1 MHAELAHYAAEYG
14 PCEPVETIY
23 FGGGTPSLLSAAALG
38 DVLNAVHRAF
48 PTADVR
54 ETTLEMNPEEAD
66 PDYLRALR
74 SLGFDRLSIGV
85 QSFYEADLTFLN
97 RSHTPEQAVQ
107 AIERA
112 RKAGFDNMSVDLIFG
127 IPDQPDEYWCAN
139 VQKLSRLGVPHL
151 STYGLTIEERTPLR
165 KMVMQGR
172 VTPAPDEE
180 YADRFLFAMD
190 FLRGQG
196 YEHYEISSF
205 ALPGRRS
212 RHNEAYWR
220 HANYLGFGPS
230 AHSFWWDRSGGK
242 REGADGSDGKR
253 GGADGSDGKR
263 GGADGSG
270 RKREGVP
277 GSDGKRGGVAGSDGK
292 REGVAGSGRKREDGN
307 GVAHNGHGLTDAV
320 RTPASGARRW
330 RNEANLRKYEAL
342 TEQSVLPVEEVDV
355 LSFEML
361 ADEYVFLR
369 LRTSE
374 GLDVQRLKRAYGRDI
389 LFEKTD
395 LLASFEHAGYIEWV
409 GNGCVRLTDAGK
421 MVCDGVVKGLVG

>member
-112 RKAGFDNMSVDLIFG
+112 QQAGFDNMSVDLIFG

-190 FLRGQG
+190 FLRGEG

-230 AHSFWWDRSGGK
+230 AHSFWWDRSGGE
-242 REGADGSDGKR
+242 REGADGSGGKR
-253 GGADGSDGKR
+253 GA
-263 GGADGSG
+263 AAGSG
-270 RKREGVP
+270 EE
-277 GSDGKRGGVAGSDGK
+277 

-374 GLDVQRLKRAYGRDI
+374 GLDVQYLKRAYGRDI
-389 LFEKTD
+389 LFDKTD
-395 LLASFEHAGYIEWV
+395 VLASFEHAGYIEWV

>member
-112 RKAGFDNMSVDLIFG
+112 QQAGFDNMSVDLIFG

-190 FLRGQG
+190 FLRGEG

-230 AHSFWWDRSGGK
+230 AHSFWWDRSGVKRGGAAGSGEE
-242 REGADGSDGKR
+242 REGVDGSDGKR
-253 GGADGSDGKR
+253 A
-263 GGADGSG
+263 
-270 RKREGVP
+270 
-277 GSDGKRGGVAGSDGK
+277 
-292 REGVAGSGRKREDGN
+292 GVAGSGRKREDGN

-342 TEQSVLPVEEVDV
+342 TGQSVLPVEEVDV

-374 GLDVQRLKRAYGRDI
+374 GLDVQHLKRAYGRDI
-389 LFEKTD
+389 LFDKTD

>member
-112 RKAGFDNMSVDLIFG
+112 QQAGFDNMSVDLIFG

-190 FLRGQG
+190 FLRGEG

-205 ALPGRRS
+205 ALSGRRS

-230 AHSFWWDRSGGK
+230 AHSFWWDRSGG
-242 REGADGSDGKR
+242 ER

-263 GGADGSG
+263 GTAAGSG
-270 RKREGVP
+270 
-277 GSDGKRGGVAGSDGK
+277 GKRA
-292 REGVAGSGRKREDGN
+292 GVAGSGRKREDGN

-342 TEQSVLPVEEVDV
+342 TGQSVLPVEEVDV

-374 GLDVQRLKRAYGRDI
+374 GLDVQYLKRAYGRDI
-389 LFEKTD
+389 LFDKTD